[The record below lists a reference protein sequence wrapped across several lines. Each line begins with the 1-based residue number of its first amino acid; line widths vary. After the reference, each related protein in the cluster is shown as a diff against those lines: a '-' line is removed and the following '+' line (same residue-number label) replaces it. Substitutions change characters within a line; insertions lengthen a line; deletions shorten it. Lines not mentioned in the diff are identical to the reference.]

1 MSERLEER
9 SGRRDMP
16 RTNGA
21 EEKTVEKEKK
31 IYSSQLLSRERRFS
45 WALLCVPLHRPPL
58 KRLYYLC
65 SKTKSKLIINPRS
78 PKIIELCGPS

>member
-1 MSERLEER
+1 MEK
-9 SGRRDMP
+9 SGRKYMP

-31 IYSSQLLSRERRFS
+31 IYSSQLLSRERRFT

-58 KRLYYLC
+58 NRLYLC

>member
-31 IYSSQLLSRERRFS
+31 IYSSQLLSREED
-45 WALLCVPLHRPPL
+45 LLGPCYVYHFIGHHS
-58 KRLYYLC
+58 KDLC
-65 SKTKSKLIINPRS
+65 SKTKSKLIINP
-78 PKIIELCGPS
+78 